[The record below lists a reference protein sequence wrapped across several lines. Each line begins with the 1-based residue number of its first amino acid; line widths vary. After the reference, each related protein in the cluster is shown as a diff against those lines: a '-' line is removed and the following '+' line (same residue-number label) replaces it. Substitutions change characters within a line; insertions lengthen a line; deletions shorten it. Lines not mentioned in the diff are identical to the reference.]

1 MGEDVRMHAVVVHI
15 KLDPARE
22 EEAVKM
28 LHEVVVP
35 MSKAAPGFT
44 GGYWARSLDG
54 ASGLSVEVF
63 DTEEAA
69 RAFADGATT
78 PPGAPATIESVE
90 VMEIMATA

>member
-15 KLDPARE
+15 KIDPARG
-22 EEAVKM
+22 EEATKT
-28 LHEVVVP
+28 LHDFVVP
-35 MSKAAPGFT
+35 MSKRTQGFT

-63 DTEEAA
+63 DSEETA
-69 RAFADGATT
+69 RAFADNVST

-90 VMEIMATA
+90 VMEIMASA